1 MDVKSMPLVVQKY
14 GGTSVEDPEKIMAV
28 ANHIKKTA
36 DSKHVVV
43 VVSAMGQSTDE
54 IIELMEA
61 VNPDCPEREM
71 AQALHTGEILSAALL
86 AAALKKIGCQARS
99 MTSHQMRLV
108 ASGEHTKG
116 RIIEIQG
123 IEETKKILSQG
134 EILVCAGF
142 QGISSD
148 QEIITLGR
156 GGSDTTAVALAY
168 TLGAESCEIYTD
180 VDGVYALDP
189 RVVLTAK
196 RFDFITFGEM
206 LQMSAA
212 GAGVLM
218 DRAVTLARDLNV
230 PLRVLISPS
239 KGETTGGS
247 LVSYRDPSESHIETN
262 SVSRLGLAIRK
273 KVVIITVF
281 ELVDKPGVAADIFE
295 AVSDFV
301 IGDAIQGQSQ
311 KKATI
316 YFWVD
321 IKDIEAVKNRLQDKY
336 QIEIGSGRVC
346 LTLVGSA
353 LKEGKGYLA
362 RLTRALADAEV
373 NIEMISTSGTSILLI
388 IAEEK
393 LQQAAM
399 AVAQKFDLCS

>member
-142 QGISSD
+142 Q
-148 QEIITLGR
+148 
-156 GGSDTTAVALAY
+156 
-168 TLGAESCEIYTD
+168 
-180 VDGVYALDP
+180 
-189 RVVLTAK
+189 
-196 RFDFITFGEM
+196 
-206 LQMSAA
+206 
-212 GAGVLM
+212 
-218 DRAVTLARDLNV
+218 
-230 PLRVLISPS
+230 
-239 KGETTGGS
+239 
-247 LVSYRDPSESHIETN
+247 
-262 SVSRLGLAIRK
+262 
-273 KVVIITVF
+273 
-281 ELVDKPGVAADIFE
+281 
-295 AVSDFV
+295 
-301 IGDAIQGQSQ
+301 
-311 KKATI
+311 
-316 YFWVD
+316 
-321 IKDIEAVKNRLQDKY
+321 
-336 QIEIGSGRVC
+336 
-346 LTLVGSA
+346 
-353 LKEGKGYLA
+353 
-362 RLTRALADAEV
+362 
-373 NIEMISTSGTSILLI
+373 
-388 IAEEK
+388 
-393 LQQAAM
+393 
-399 AVAQKFDLCS
+399 